1 MCEFSTQNHF
11 GLTYL
16 IDETQSVAKAYGT
29 IRAPVFSRFN
39 SNLELQDRGRLS
51 YLTMGTGDA
60 LTPKLFDAVG
70 MIAATDSG
78 PGGQVAAMNLLNK
91 V

>member
-1 MCEFSTQNHF
+1 MWFATQNQF

-16 IDETQSVAKAYGT
+16 IDETQSIAKAYGAICT
-29 IRAPVFSRFN
+29 PDFSKLN

-51 YLTMGTGDA
+51 YVTMGKGNF

-70 MIAATDSG
+70 MITATDIG
-78 PGGQVAAMNLLNK
+78 PEGQVAAMNLLNK

>member
-1 MCEFSTQNHF
+1 MCEFAMQNHV

-16 IDETQSVAKAYGT
+16 IDETQSVAKAYGAICT
-29 IRAPVFSRFN
+29 PDFFRFN
-39 SNLELQDRGRLS
+39 SNLALQDRGRLS
-51 YLTMGTGDA
+51 YLTMGKGDT

-78 PGGQVAAMNLLNK
+78 PEGQVAAMNFLNK